1 MSGPWRWALPREGGI
16 HPPPPRSGTPSAALR
31 GVASIGASVS
41 RSLASSGVAK
51 PARLPD
57 FLGIGAQKSGTTWL
71 HANLAAHPEVFL
83 PEAKEL
89 HWLDWNWH
97 RGPHAY
103 ATWFAAAGSRLAG
116 EITPAYAIAPPSRIR
131 DATRLMPGLKAIY
144 LLRDPIDRAWSQ
156 AVMNLER
163 YGDGLGSEAA
173 LLAHLASEPVIARS
187 LHSRAIDRWS
197 EFVPADRTLI
207 GFFEEIADEPDSLL
221 RRVLGFLGVDPNPR
235 VEFPLR
241 SVVNRGEGTPM
252 PEAARSLLVERLGE
266 ELVELDRRF
275 GGPASAWRRRWLG

>member
-1 MSGPWRWALPREGGI
+1 MSGPWRWALPREGGV
-16 HPPPPRSGTPSAALR
+16 HPPLPGPGSPRAALR
-31 GVASIGASVS
+31 GVLSIGASVS
-41 RSLASSGVAK
+41 RSLASSGLAR
-51 PARLPD
+51 PARMPE
-57 FLGIGAQKSGTTWL
+57 FLGIGGQKSGTTWL

-103 ATWFAAAGSRLAG
+103 AQWFASAGSRLAG
-116 EITPAYAIAPPSRIR
+116 EITPAYAIAPPARIR
-131 DATRLMPGLKAIY
+131 DATRLMPGLKVIY
-144 LLRDPIDRAWSQ
+144 LLRDPVERAWSQ
-156 AVMNLER
+156 AVMNLQR
-163 YGDGLGSEAA
+163 YGGGLGSQGS
-173 LLAHLASEPVIARS
+173 LLAHLASEPVIERS

-197 EFVPADRTLI
+197 AFVPPERTLI
-207 GFFEEIADEPDSLL
+207 GFFEEIADDPAALL
-221 RRVLGFLGVDPNPR
+221 ERVLGFLGVDPAPS

-252 PEAARSLLVERLGE
+252 PDSAREVLVDRLGE

-275 GGPASAWRRRWLG
+275 GGPAAVWRRRWLG